1 MARNKTYDT
10 DDVILAIDNYFNFIC
25 RGDVN
30 KLIMTKICNYLN
42 DNGFPD
48 VNDRKLNRDPLV
60 REHIIKLKDTER
72 DDELNELITYKT
84 LDVEDFLKTNSSI
97 EKLRKALVIRDN
109 YYSNVSR
116 IAINKIEDAN
126 HSMNE
131 LNEKLLELEK
141 IKEENA
147 QLKSKLTEKNKAAKN
162 LELENAKYK
171 SYIDKT
177 MLPELANQIL
187 RNEHILV
194 GGELMVNETAIA
206 DMVIQDD
213 SSINEVF
220 DNIKRQESKFKN
232 NLISG
237 LFDSIKED

>member
-42 DNGFPD
+42 ENGFPD

-84 LDVEDFLKTNSSI
+84 LDVDDFLKTNSSI

-147 QLKSKLTEKNKAAKN
+147 QLKGNLAEKRKAVKILEVENKN
-162 LELENAKYK
+162 YK
-171 SYIDKT
+171 DYIDKT

-194 GGELMVNETAIA
+194 GGECMVTETAIA

-213 SSINEVF
+213 ASIDEVF
-220 DNIKRQESKFKN
+220 DSIKRKESKFKN

-237 LFDSIKED
+237 LFDSINEE

>member
-10 DDVILAIDNYFNFIC
+10 DAVILAIDNYFNFIC

-30 KLIMTKICNYLN
+30 KIIMTKICNYLN
-42 DNGFPD
+42 KNGFPD
-48 VNDRKLNRDPLV
+48 VNDRKLNRDPQV
-60 REHIIKLKDTER
+60 REHINKLKNTER

-84 LDVEDFLKTNSSI
+84 LDVDDFLKTNSSI
-97 EKLRKALVIRDN
+97 EKLKKALVIRDN
-109 YYSNVSR
+109 YYSNVCR
-116 IAINKIEDAN
+116 IAIDKIEDAN
-126 HSMNE
+126 NSINE

-141 IKEENA
+141 IMEENN
-147 QLKSKLTEKNKAAKN
+147 QLKSKLVEKRKAVKI
-162 LELENAKYK
+162 LEIENTKYK

-177 MLPELANQIL
+177 MLPELSNQIL

-194 GGELMVNETAIA
+194 GGESMITESAIA

-213 SSINEVF
+213 SSIDEVF
-220 DNIKRQESKFKN
+220 NNIKRQESKFKI

-237 LFDSIKED
+237 LFDSINEE